1 MKSLKVEWVIVTL
14 KRLVDERIWQ
24 THRKK
29 ITVIFIFF
37 GSDLVSYLKVSEN
50 LKVSWSIVN
59 TYKLISTDI
68 FEPFSLQSQGAGSP
82 LLAKAIWG
90 LVDL

>member
-37 GSDLVSYLKVSEN
+37 SSDPVSYLKVSEN
-50 LKVSWSIVN
+50 LKVSWSIEN

-82 LLAKAIWG
+82 LVGQGNLGAC
-90 LVDL
+90 

>member
-37 GSDLVSYLKVSEN
+37 ASDPVSYLKVSEN
-50 LKVSWSIVN
+50 LKVSWSIENVGRRSVDFADCRRPEN
-59 TYKLISTDI
+59 RPPNDALSSGGI
-68 FEPFSLQSQGAGSP
+68 F
-82 LLAKAIWG
+82 
-90 LVDL
+90 D